1 MSQGKLQHY
10 LAIKMSNRNV
20 EEKFVVT
27 LVPKVKGILER
38 VAYCTFLG
46 C

>member
-1 MSQGKLQHY
+1 MY

-27 LVPKVKGILER
+27 LVRKVKGILER